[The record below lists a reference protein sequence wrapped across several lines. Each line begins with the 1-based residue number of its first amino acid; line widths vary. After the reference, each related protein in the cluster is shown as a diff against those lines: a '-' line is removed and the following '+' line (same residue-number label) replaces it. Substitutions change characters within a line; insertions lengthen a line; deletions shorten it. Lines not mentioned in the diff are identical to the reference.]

1 MTHMPDHELDAFTAE
16 RLLDGGRDAG
26 FGQVGAVLDAL
37 RCPPRP
43 HELVA
48 GAAVV
53 SEMSTLVAAS
63 TVVAP
68 VRPRAGRLGRR
79 TAGLALAGVVAVGGV
94 AAAATGTL
102 ESVVGGGPDPVLV
115 EVLLDPTE
123 GVPAIVACEDA
134 TSHGEYVSSVAK
146 STPPGPGHGEAVS
159 EAAKSDCGKEADEP
173 VVDEPVVDEPVVDE
187 PIACEDATSHGEY
200 VSSVAKS
207 TPPGPGHGE
216 AVSEAAKSDCG
227 KKTDEDKKT
236 DEEKH
241 AAAADDDD
249 DDDDDDEK
257 GNDKPGNDKKDDDE
271 DDELEELVEATT
283 TTTTP
288 PASTTTVPAKGNGN
302 GNAGG
307 NGNGNGNGK

>member
-159 EAAKSDCGKEADEP
+159 EAAKSDCGK
-173 VVDEPVVDEPVVDE
+173 
-187 PIACEDATSHGEY
+187 
-200 VSSVAKS
+200 
-207 TPPGPGHGE
+207 
-216 AVSEAAKSDCG
+216 
-227 KKTDEDKKT
+227 KTDEDKKT